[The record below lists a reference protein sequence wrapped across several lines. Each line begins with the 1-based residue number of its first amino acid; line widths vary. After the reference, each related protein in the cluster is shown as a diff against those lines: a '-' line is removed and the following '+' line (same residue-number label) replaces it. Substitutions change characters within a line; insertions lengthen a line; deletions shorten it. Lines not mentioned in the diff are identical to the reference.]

1 LAIKIHPETA
11 QILNSDPRAVSDFL
25 LSVIEH
31 HARLLSANSKS
42 VLKDSPESAVTLV
55 KLSGFPKVCVKELR
69 WRGRIHALK
78 GFLRPT
84 QGERSF
90 RNGWRLR
97 EAGFGVAAPLAL
109 ITDRRLGIV
118 RGQWVVMEVIP
129 GAVELDRYVLK
140 REAERWQ
147 PEEKFGR
154 FLGSMHAAG
163 VFHSDLKTC
172 NILVSEDP
180 PQESDPSD
188 MGQDDAI
195 VSGIENCAKD
205 HPPLTPPVKGGD
217 EKTLSS
223 GGRGMGEGDLQEG
236 RQDAIF
242 SAVHHNKAPAS
253 GKAVRFSLL
262 DYDEVRFFRH
272 VSGRRRIKNLI
283 QIFLSTPVAIKATQ
297 RLLFLNE
304 YALHA
309 GLSPYEKRET
319 ARVVIEAA
327 SGKKILYVGFNGD
340 VREQWDST
348 PSSSGSAL
356 EKPENLSP

>member
-1 LAIKIHPETA
+1 MRAYRKLGILQGFLTLLQSTPRQSDQYRCSKLSLVFKIHPETA
-11 QILNSDPRAVSDFL
+11 QILNSEPRAVSDFL

-55 KLSGFPKVCVKELR
+55 KLSGFPTVCVKELR

-78 GFLRPT
+78 GFFRPT

-129 GAVELDRYVLK
+129 GAVELDRYILK

-147 PEEKFGR
+147 PEEKIALVRLFGR
-154 FLGSMHAAG
+154 FLGFMHAAG
-163 VFHSDLKTC
+163 IFHSDLKTC
-172 NILVSEDP
+172 NILVSEDT
-180 PQESDPSD
+180 PQGNDPSD
-188 MGQDDAI
+188 MGQVDA
-195 VSGIENCAKD
+195 
-205 HPPLTPPVKGGD
+205 
-217 EKTLSS
+217 
-223 GGRGMGEGDLQEG
+223 
-236 RQDAIF
+236 
-242 SAVHHNKAPAS
+242 NKAPAS

-319 ARVVIEAA
+319 ARVVLEAA

-340 VREQWDST
+340 VREEWDST
-348 PSSSGSAL
+348 PSSGSAL
-356 EKPENLSP
+356 QKPVNLSP